1 MSQDDKNTPP
11 DAFRCPTADNPQAA
25 EKVAPPEKREPDEAT
40 LDEGIE
46 QSFPASDPVSVT
58 VSPPPR
64 KRDEGAR
71 RPVKG
76 LVISKSF
83 ALIASAAIAGLAIA
97 AISRPVVRRRL
108 HWR

>member
-11 DAFRCPTADNPQAA
+11 DAFRFPTADNPQAA

-58 VSPPPR
+58 VTKVKLPPG
-64 KRDEGAR
+64 KAD
-71 RPVKG
+71 
-76 LVISKSF
+76 S
-83 ALIASAAIAGLAIA
+83 
-97 AISRPVVRRRL
+97 
-108 HWR
+108 

>member
-1 MSQDDKNTPP
+1 MSQDDKNTPA
-11 DAFRCPTADNPQAA
+11 DAFRFPTADNPQAA
-25 EKVAPPEKREPDEAT
+25 EKVAPPEKREPDEAA

-64 KRDEGAR
+64 KREEHAR

-76 LVISKSF
+76 LVVSKSF

>member
-11 DAFRCPTADNPQAA
+11 DAFRFPTADNPQAA
-25 EKVAPPEKREPDEAT
+25 EKVAPPEKREPDEAA

-64 KRDEGAR
+64 KRDKGAR
-71 RPVKG
+71 RRVKG